1 MKRHHK
7 FGAAF
12 LAISLSGTAV
22 AFALWSANGVGTSSA
37 KALTAQSLTVT
48 AATAT
53 ADLYPGFTLGDI
65 FFSVN
70 NPNPYPVTITSMTPG
85 TVTSS
90 SPTLCPATNV
100 TVASASGLNIP
111 VAANSTASGQAIAN
125 VVTMASTAPD
135 GCQGVTFTINLTLTG
150 SQQ

>member
-22 AFALWSANGVGTSSA
+22 AFALWSTSGVGTGSA
-37 KALTAQSLTVT
+37 KALTAQSLTVN

-53 ADLYPGFTLGDI
+53 ADLYPGFTQGDVY
-65 FFSVN
+65 FSVN

-85 TVTSS
+85 AITTSNPS
-90 SPTLCPATNV
+90 CVATNI
-100 TVASASGLNIP
+100 TVASASGLSIVLP
-111 VAANSTASGQAIAN
+111 ANSTATGQTITN
-125 VVTMASTAPD
+125 VVTMLSTAPD
-135 GCQGVTFTINLTLTG
+135 ACQGVTFTIGLTLTG
-150 SQQ
+150 TQ

>member
-22 AFALWSANGVGTSSA
+22 AFALWSANGVGTGSA
-37 KALTAQSLTVT
+37 KALTAQSLTVS

-53 ADLYPGFTLGDI
+53 ADLYPGFTLGDV

-70 NPNPYPVTITSMTPG
+70 NPNPYPVTITAMTPG
-85 TVTSS
+85 TITSS
-90 SPTLCPATNV
+90 SPTLCPATNI
-100 TVASASGLNIP
+100 TVGSATGLNIP
-111 VAANSTASGQAIAN
+111 VAANSTASGQSIAN
-125 VVTMASTAPD
+125 VVTMLSTAPD
-135 GCQGVTFTINLTLTG
+135 GCQGVTFTIGLTLTG

>member
-1 MKRHHK
+1 MKRQHK

-22 AFALWSANGVGTSSA
+22 AFALWSASGVGTSSA

-53 ADLYPGFTLGDI
+53 ADLYPGFTLGDV

-85 TVTSS
+85 TITTSN
-90 SPTLCPATNV
+90 PACLATNI
-100 TVASASGLNIP
+100 TVASASGLSIAVP
-111 VAANSTASGQAIAN
+111 ANSTATGQTIAN
-125 VVTMASTAPD
+125 VVTMAASAPD
-135 GCQGVTFTINLTLTG
+135 ACQGVTFTIGLTLTG
-150 SQQ
+150 SQ